1 MRKTKTIKSI
11 LVNYVTTV
19 INTDMETMDA
29 SVFVKGKGNIL
40 ISEMKIKQKLHIS

>member
-29 SVFVKGKGNIL
+29 SVFKIFVKIFV
-40 ISEMKIKQKLHIS
+40 HIFL